1 VNARKA
7 SKNPKDLAAS
17 DRVDI
22 SLLPTS
28 GIIHGAH
35 ACMDGARKYGPY
47 NWRDEP
53 IRVMGYLS
61 ATMRHI
67 QAFIDGED
75 TAPDS
80 KCHHLGHAIATCAIL
95 LDAFENESVIDD
107 RPKKGRAAA
116 ILSELKDKLVRV
128 NNGSD
133 S

>member
-1 VNARKA
+1 MKRKA
-7 SKNPKDLAAS
+7 SQNPKDLAAS

-47 NWRDEP
+47 NWRQEP
-53 IRVMGYLS
+53 IRAMGYLS

-75 TAPDS
+75 CAADS
-80 KCHHLGHAIATCAIL
+80 GCNHLGHAIASCAIL
-95 LDAFENESVIDD
+95 LDAIENDSVIDD

-116 ILSELKDKLVRV
+116 LLTEIKEKLAQK
-128 NNGSD
+128 
-133 S
+133 